1 MKSLTAFILVMSMS
15 ISSAFAKDMQSIVD
29 DINDAARHYNI
40 DPRIIA
46 AIIKIESDF
55 DVYAVSPKGAK
66 GLMQLMPITQKEM
79 GLEDPFD
86 QRANIFAGTGYF
98 VKQYRR
104 FDDDLYKALWA
115 YNAGGTRVEQRILYV
130 ETHEYMQRFKTY
142 LSTVEDFQRQ
152 SR

>member
-1 MKSLTAFILVMSMS
+1 M
-15 ISSAFAKDMQSIVD
+15 SSALANDMQSIVD

-55 DVYAVSPKGAK
+55 DVYAISPKGAR

-79 GLEDPFD
+79 GLEEPFN

-98 VKQYRR
+98 IKQYRR
-104 FDDDLYKALWA
+104 FDSNLNKALRA
-115 YNAGGTRVEQRILYV
+115 YNAGPSSVDLNQNFRETSLYID
-130 ETHEYMQRFKTY
+130 RFY
-142 LSTVEDFQRQ
+142 LIIDVLHHPN
-152 SR
+152 

>member
-1 MKSLTAFILVMSMS
+1 MKSLITMVMLMLMSMS
-15 ISSAFAKDMQSIVD
+15 SALANQIQSIVD

-55 DVYAVSPKGAK
+55 NVYAVSPKGAQ

-104 FDDDLYKALWA
+104 FDSDLFKALWA
-115 YNAGGTRVEQRILYV
+115 YNAGAKNVVQKRKPKETMLYTSKV
-130 ETHEYMQRFKTY
+130 LLFIRAEVLKKFYA
-142 LSTVEDFQRQ
+142 
-152 SR
+152 

>member
-1 MKSLTAFILVMSMS
+1 MKRMITFIMLMSMT
-15 ISSAFAKDMQSIVD
+15 ISSVLANDMQSIVD
-29 DINDAARHYNI
+29 DINDAAKHYNI

-55 DVYAVSPKGAK
+55 DVYAVSSKGAQ

-79 GLEDPFD
+79 GLDNPFD

-104 FDDDLYKALWA
+104 FDSNLIKALWA
-115 YNAGGTRVEQRILYV
+115 YNAGAGSIEANTQPKETSLYV
-130 ETHEYMQRFKTY
+130 LKVILHLHALQKSLT
-142 LSTVEDFQRQ
+142 
-152 SR
+152 

>member
-1 MKSLTAFILVMSMS
+1 MKSLIAFILVMSLS
-15 ISSAFAKDMQSIVD
+15 TSSALANDMQGIVD

-55 DVYAVSPKGAK
+55 DVNAVSPKGAQ

-79 GLEDPFD
+79 GLNNSFD
-86 QRANIFAGTGYF
+86 QRANIFAGTGYL

-104 FDDDLYKALWA
+104 FDSDLFKALWA
-115 YNAGGTRVEQRILYV
+115 YNAGASNVSINQLPN
-130 ETHEYMQRFKTY
+130 ETKSYIDKFFLLMKSWQMP
-142 LSTVEDFQRQ
+142 
-152 SR
+152 